1 MVRHSMSIAIVH
13 QISNGERMKTYEVT
27 TTVTITRKH
36 IVEADGE
43 ETAKEQAESRAL
55 NRIANIEPWELI
67 YLADVDHDLVEI
79 TSPNDEAK
87 KYI

>member
-1 MVRHSMSIAIVH
+1 MVRHSTRIAIVH
-13 QISNGERMKTYEVT
+13 QISNGDRMTYEVT

-43 ETAKEQAESRAL
+43 ETAKEQAEEITFANLSRDLAYS
-55 NRIANIEPWELI
+55 IAN
-67 YLADVDHDLVEI
+67 ADVEHQLVEI

-87 KYI
+87 QYI

>member
-1 MVRHSMSIAIVH
+1 MVRHSTSIAIVH
-13 QISNGERMKTYEVT
+13 QISSGERMTYEVT

-36 IVEADGE
+36 RVEADGE
-43 ETAKEQAESRAL
+43 ETAKEQAEGMTFANLSRDLAYS
-55 NRIANIEPWELI
+55 IAN
-67 YLADVDHDLVEI
+67 ADVEHELVEI

>member
-1 MVRHSMSIAIVH
+1 MI
-13 QISNGERMKTYEVT
+13 YEVT

-36 IVEADGE
+36 MVEADGE
-43 ETAKEQAESRAL
+43 ETAKEQAETLTMRWIMCNAHGGK
-55 NRIANIEPWELI
+55 ANDYGTNKTLHIEQD
-67 YLADVDHDLVEI
+67 AVEI

>member
-1 MVRHSMSIAIVH
+1 MSIVIEH
-13 QISNGERMKTYEVT
+13 LISNGDRMTYEVT

-36 IVEADGE
+36 MVEADGE
-43 ETAKEQAESRAL
+43 ETAKEQAETLTRGWIARNGY
-55 NRIANIEPWELI
+55 NRFAP
-67 YLADVDHDLVEI
+67 HDMEQEAVEI

>member
-1 MVRHSMSIAIVH
+1 MSIAIVH
-13 QISNGERMKTYEVT
+13 QISNGERMTYEVT

-36 IVEADGE
+36 MVEADGE
-43 ETAKEQAESRAL
+43 ETAKEQAEKRTL
-55 NRIANIEPWELI
+55 DRIANSDPWELDSF
-67 YLADVDHDLVEI
+67 AHVEHNLVEI

>member
-1 MVRHSMSIAIVH
+1 
-13 QISNGERMKTYEVT
+13 MKTYEVT

-36 IVEADGE
+36 MVEADGE
-43 ETAKEQAESRAL
+43 ETAKEQAERSFFSYV
-55 NRIANIEPWELI
+55 NRNDDWN
-67 YLADVDHDLVEI
+67 YCMSVDVEHDLVEI

>member
-13 QISNGERMKTYEVT
+13 LTSNGERMTYEVT

-36 IVEADGE
+36 MVEADGE
-43 ETAKEQAESRAL
+43 ETAKEQAEEMTFANLSRDLAYS
-55 NRIANIEPWELI
+55 IAN
-67 YLADVDHDLVEI
+67 ADVEHDLTEI

>member
-1 MVRHSMSIAIVH
+1 MVRHSTSIAIVH
-13 QISNGERMKTYEVT
+13 QIFNGERMTYEVT

-67 YLADVDHDLVEI
+67 YLADVEHELVEI

>member
-1 MVRHSMSIAIVH
+1 MSIAIEH
-13 QISNGERMKTYEVT
+13 LISNGERMKTYEVT
-27 TTVTITRKH
+27 TTVSFTCTD

-43 ETAKEQAESRAL
+43 ETAKEQAEGLAL
-55 NRIANIEPWELI
+55 RWIAGTPKHSFPLH
-67 YLADVDHDLVEI
+67 VDQDAVEI

>member
-1 MVRHSMSIAIVH
+1 
-13 QISNGERMKTYEVT
+13 MKTYEVT

-36 IVEADGE
+36 MVEADGE
-43 ETAKEQAESRAL
+43 ETAKEQAEEMTFANLSRDLAYS
-55 NRIANIEPWELI
+55 IAN
-67 YLADVDHDLVEI
+67 ADVEHDLVEI

>member
-1 MVRHSMSIAIVH
+1 MARHSMSIVIEH
-13 QISNGERMKTYEVT
+13 LISNGERMTYEVT

-36 IVEADGE
+36 MVEADGE
-43 ETAKEQAESRAL
+43 ETAKEQAEKRTL
-55 NRIANIEPWELI
+55 DLIANSDPWELGSF
-67 YLADVDHDLVEI
+67 AHVDHDLVEI

>member
-1 MVRHSMSIAIVH
+1 
-13 QISNGERMKTYEVT
+13 MKTYEVT

-36 IVEADGE
+36 TVEADGE
-43 ETAKEQAESRAL
+43 ETAKEQAEGMTFANLSRDLAYS
-55 NRIANIEPWELI
+55 IAN
-67 YLADVDHDLVEI
+67 ADVEHDLVEI